1 MESVS
6 VETELKAK
14 HLIGGSLA
22 LICVILLCYA
32 GILFKMAQQWAFD
45 PNYSHGF
52 LIPILSGYFV
62 WRNKNAFN
70 LSDIR
75 PTIKGLALLV
85 FGLLL
90 LVIGK
95 AGSEFFVM
103 RVSFI
108 VVLFGLLLFIMG
120 TEITKKFLFPT
131 GFLIFMIPLPYVFYN
146 DISLPLKLLTVS
158 FSTKFLSLI
167 GIPFIREGNIIH
179 LAQTSLHVIDACS
192 GLRSIISLLAF
203 AVLFA
208 HLTQN
213 ITWRKFFLAFMAI
226 PIAVISNFFRIT
238 ATAVTVHFHGPK
250 LAEGILH
257 NLSGVVSFAV
267 AFILLFVCSVILK
280 KNSPSKH
287 EKALY

>member
-1 MESVS
+1 MESVL
-6 VETELKAK
+6 VETDLKTK
-14 HLIGGSLA
+14 HLIVGSLA

-32 GILFKMAQQWAFD
+32 EILFKMAQQWVFD

-52 LIPILSGYFV
+52 LIPILSGYLI

-75 PTIKGLALLV
+75 PTPKGLAVLV

-90 LVIGK
+90 LIIGK

-108 VVLFGLLLFIMG
+108 VVLFGLLLFIVG
-120 TEITKKFLFPT
+120 TEITKKFLFPI

-158 FSTKFLSLI
+158 FSTKFLSLV
-167 GIPFIREGNIIH
+167 GIPFAREGNIIH
-179 LAQTSLHVIDACS
+179 LTQTSLHVIDACS
-192 GLRSIISLLAF
+192 GLRSIISLLAL
-203 AVLFA
+203 AALFA

-213 ITWRKFFLAFMAI
+213 SIWRKPLLTFLAI

-238 ATAVTVHFHGPK
+238 ATAVIVNFHGPK

-257 NLSGVVSFAV
+257 NLSGVISFAV
-267 AFILLFVCSVILK
+267 AFILLIVCSVILK
-280 KNSPSKH
+280 RNAPSRH
-287 EKALY
+287 EKTVF